1 MKKYRRSHF
10 HLLSIV
16 TILLIVLGCNNGNT
30 NSEND
35 NSICTLFPENDV
47 CEDKP
52 TEKNDNTADDNSIN
66 TTEKNDNKTDDNLID
81 TILKNTP
88 LIKKTKVKKTKVSF
102 FITSEGSVKNTL
114 RNIGDRYIVEKSE
127 ATREG
132 FSGGNLGGLAG
143 ADAQCTRL
151 AEAAKLF
158 GRTWKAFLTTTDE
171 EAFDR
176 IGRGPWY
183 NIDKVKIADNVAGL
197 KAQNSTAEHLALL
210 KDEKGNNVILQEHDI
225 LIGDRTKNCNN
236 WTSDSNSNFCGIITH
251 ASRVDIENNKN
262 EWIQDSAHG
271 GTNNPCSVAGIKT
284 NFGGGKF
291 YCFASDTWE

>member
-35 NSICTLFPENDV
+35 NSICMLFPENDV

-52 TEKNDNTADDNSIN
+52 TEKNDNTADDKPIN
-66 TTEKNDNKTDDNLID
+66 TTEKNDNTTDDNPIN

-88 LIKKTKVKKTKVSF
+88 LIKKTKVSF

-114 RNIGDRYIVEKSE
+114 RNTGDRIYVEKFE
-127 ATREG
+127 ATKVG
-132 FSGGNLGGLAG
+132 FSGGNLGGIAG
-143 ADAQCTRL
+143 ADAQCARL
-151 AEAAKLF
+151 AKAAKLF

-176 IGRGPWY
+176 IGSGPWY
-183 NIDKVKIADNVAGL
+183 NIDEVKIADNVAGL

-210 KDEKGNNVILQEHDI
+210 KDEKGDNVILQEHDI
-225 LIGDRTKNCNN
+225 LVGDRTNNCNN
-236 WTSDSNSNFCGIITH
+236 WTSDNSSDFCGIITH
-251 ASRVDIENNKN
+251 ASTLDIENNKN
-262 EWIQDSAHG
+262 EWILETPHG
-271 GTNNPCSVAGIKT
+271 ADADCSVETISRT
-284 NFGGGKF
+284 FGGGKF
-291 YCFASDTWE
+291 YCFASDIWE